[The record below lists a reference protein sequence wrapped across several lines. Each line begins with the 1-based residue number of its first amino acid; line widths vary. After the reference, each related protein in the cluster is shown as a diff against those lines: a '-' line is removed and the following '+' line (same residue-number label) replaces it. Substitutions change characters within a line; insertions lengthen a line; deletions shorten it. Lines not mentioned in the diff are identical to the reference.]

1 MSKGSDDTVP
11 RGLTPEEADLWRR
24 AMDRVKPLKKPR
36 ARSPATPPPSMKVSR
51 PAAKARSPQKAVA
64 QKKAPPPPQI
74 MPDLVLGKTPGVDR
88 RTTTRMRRGKLDVEA
103 RIDLHGHYQDQAH
116 RALNGFIMAS
126 IDAGRR
132 CVLVITGKGSR
143 GDGGG
148 VIRAAVPRWLGLAPL
163 REHVLA
169 INPAHPKDGGDG
181 ALYVLLRRKRPA
193 RPERS

>member
-1 MSKGSDDTVP
+1 MSKGPDDKNL

-24 AMDRVKPLKKPR
+24 AMDSVKPLKKR
-36 ARSPATPPPSMKVSR
+36 PAKTPLSPPPTPAKRSR
-51 PAAKARSPQKAVA
+51 PVAKAASPQKAKA
-64 QKKAPPPPQI
+64 PKKAPPPQT
-74 MPDLVLGKTPGVDR
+74 MPDLVPGKTPGVDR

-126 IDAGRR
+126 VDAGRR

-143 GDGGG
+143 GEGGG

-181 ALYVLLRRKRPA
+181 ALYVLLRRKRAA
-193 RPERS
+193 RQKTS